1 MPNQQVP
8 ARSYHVRMA
17 LDWRLFGDELVVFNP
32 MDSCLHIMPANL
44 LPLLSC
50 FSPDTSVT
58 IGVLT
63 NTYQSLNLSLDS
75 GGSDLEQVLNQWLAL
90 NLISCRQLH

>member
-1 MPNQQVP
+1 MPNKQVP
-8 ARSYHVRMA
+8 AQSYHLRMA

-44 LPLLSC
+44 LPLLNR
-50 FSPDTSVT
+50 FSPDTCVT
-58 IGVLT
+58 IGSLMH
-63 NTYQSLNLSLDS
+63 TYRTLNLTSDN
-75 GGSDLEQVLNQWLAL
+75 GSDLEQVLSQWLAL